1 MRGRRSSR
9 ADLASRVGYVF
20 AMLGFGW
27 PGGSSR
33 GHWADRHPAAVV
45 EVLVQSI
52 VASIRRRPIL
62 AFFVMA
68 YVFAWAMFPLILV
81 SQLFGLLALFVPAV
95 AAILTSAAVGGRAQV
110 RMLLNTITAWRVK
123 LLWYVVAL
131 GLPILL
137 SLALLMIAVLMGSAA
152 EFQLAPVSPLALI
165 VFILVIG
172 EELGWRGYAQPN
184 LEMRHSAVTAAML
197 VGILWGF
204 WHLPTFFIPGLP
216 QADVPLAAFIL
227 FTTAFS
233 VLSAWLLRRSIRSVL
248 IATLFHAAFNTFA
261 FLTPS
266 LSAAERWWF
275 IAGTYALTALVVV
288 ALLGR
293 DLTGRSA

>member
-1 MRGRRSSR
+1 
-9 ADLASRVGYVF
+9 
-20 AMLGFGW
+20 
-27 PGGSSR
+27 
-33 GHWADRHPAAVV
+33 
-45 EVLVQSI
+45 
-52 VASIRRRPIL
+52 
-62 AFFVMA
+62 
-68 YVFAWAMFPLILV
+68 
-81 SQLFGLLALFVPAV
+81 
-95 AAILTSAAVGGRAQV
+95 
-110 RMLLNTITAWRVK
+110 
-123 LLWYVVAL
+123 
-131 GLPILL
+131 
-137 SLALLMIAVLMGSAA
+137 
-152 EFQLAPVSPLALI
+152 
-165 VFILVIG
+165 
-172 EELGWRGYAQPN
+172 
-184 LEMRHSAVTAAML
+184 
-197 VGILWGF
+197 
-204 WHLPTFFIPGLP
+204 LP